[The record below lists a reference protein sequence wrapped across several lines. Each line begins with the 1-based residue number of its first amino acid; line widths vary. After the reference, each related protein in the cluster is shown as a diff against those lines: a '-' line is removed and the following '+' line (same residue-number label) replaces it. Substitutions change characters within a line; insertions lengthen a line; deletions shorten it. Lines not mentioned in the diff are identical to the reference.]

1 MPVIYKGMEKLVN
14 LLEDSY
20 RPLAKAP
27 IQNGCEVQG
36 VKVLGIRSRNGREY
50 PLDVIR
56 KAAPLYEGVKVNL
69 DHPKPNQ
76 IDRTYNERFGR
87 LKNVRVKGDGLY
99 ADLVFNPHHH
109 MAESFRWWA
118 TNDPNAVGLS
128 HNASARIAD
137 GYGVAPDRVIEIQKV
152 SSVDL
157 VADPAT
163 TTGLMESLKLVQEG
177 APMADQN
184 IDEELEGGAD
194 LPPAGDM
201 GAPPPDLGGADLDM
215 GGDLDMPPG
224 GDMPPGAAPAGPE
237 AVAGILNDPA
247 MSPEEKLAAIAEA
260 LGLPAPAMGG
270 APGDDLGGMPEP
282 DGDEQEMA
290 MKAEEALRAT
300 NDPYYHALL
309 ESLDR
314 YRVRE
319 SRTKAIREA
328 RVAAHAAKLPA
339 YAITESFI
347 DHLASTNKAGWKRI
361 IQDQQ
366 KVAVRESRPIST
378 GPVNQ
383 SSLSALKKFL
393 TEN

>member
-1 MPVIYKGMEKLVN
+1 
-14 LLEDSY
+14 
-20 RPLAKAP
+20 
-27 IQNGCEVQG
+27 
-36 VKVLGIRSRNGREY
+36 
-50 PLDVIR
+50 
-56 KAAPLYEGVKVNL
+56 
-69 DHPKPNQ
+69 
-76 IDRTYNERFGR
+76 
-87 LKNVRVKGDGLY
+87 
-99 ADLVFNPHHH
+99 
-109 MAESFRWWA
+109 
-118 TNDPNAVGLS
+118 
-128 HNASARIAD
+128 
-137 GYGVAPDRVIEIQKV
+137 
-152 SSVDL
+152 
-157 VADPAT
+157 
-163 TTGLMESLKLVQEG
+163 
-177 APMADQN
+177 
-184 IDEELEGGAD
+184 
-194 LPPAGDM
+194 
-201 GAPPPDLGGADLDM
+201 
-215 GGDLDMPPG
+215 
-224 GDMPPGAAPAGPE
+224 
-237 AVAGILNDPA
+237 
-247 MSPEEKLAAIAEA
+247 
-260 LGLPAPAMGG
+260 
-270 APGDDLGGMPEP
+270 
-282 DGDEQEMA
+282 